1 MGLFNAYA
9 PSAAAGAFP
18 FEDWIKAPTSGQP
31 APISI
36 GEIYVASG
44 AGYAC
49 EPIDDDRFILFFRAD
64 ATNQYPSAVI
74 ADKSGTPSAGSV
86 ATIKAV
92 AAQIMFRRRIPSTN
106 MWIIGTDND
115 LYLLDCGSSGNTI
128 TVTQLS
134 SNAGDAGKGEAF
146 SLHITDIIIEED
158 ASCFVV
164 VNEFNNGGTRAFVS
178 ALWTLSISGTPAATY
193 VTRDVDNSGGTA
205 ASTTGSGYYVS
216 SGVGLYTACSV
227 TDANSVFV
235 NKVSFTTTTVA
246 NSVSTLT
253 VTQAISGSPQESGSR
268 MYSRMPAFVDLVPFA
283 YIQASNAFRMI
294 WIDTSAAPALY
305 AEPSSSFTTVL
316 GDNYY
321 PHDYNVLCHS
331 LSQGGTALVVQNR
344 FTQVVSRPLI
354 TGLTSV
360 STFAYS
366 YSLDFNW
373 ACVLGKQNTDDG
385 YIFLMKNA
393 AA

>member
-1 MGLFNAYA
+1 MGLFNAYVA
-9 PSAAAGAFP
+9 SDSASFP

-31 APISI
+31 TPISI
-36 GEIYVASG
+36 GKIYVASG
-44 AGYAC
+44 QGYAA
-49 EPIDDDRFILFFRAD
+49 EPIDADRFIAFFRAD
-64 ATNQYPSAVI
+64 NTNQYPSAVI
-74 ADKSGTPSAGSV
+74 VDKSGTPSAGSV

-92 AAQIMFRRRIPSTN
+92 TAQIMFRRRVPFTN
-106 MWIIGTDND
+106 MWIVGTDND
-115 LYLLDCGSSGNTI
+115 LYLLDCGSSGSTI

-134 SNAGDAGKGEAF
+134 SNAGDAGKGEGF
-146 SLHITDIIIEED
+146 VRHITDIIIEED
-158 ASCFVV
+158 ASCFVI

-178 ALWTLSISGTPAATY
+178 ALWTLSLSGTPAATY
-193 VTRDVDNSGGTA
+193 VTRDVDNSGGTV
-205 ASTTGSGYYVS
+205 ASTTGSGYYIS
-216 SGVGLYTACSV
+216 SGVGLYTACSEV
-227 TDANSVFV
+227 DANSVFV

-253 VTQAISGSPQESGSR
+253 VAQAISGSTQESGSR

-283 YIQASNAFRMI
+283 YIQANNVFRMI

-316 GDNYY
+316 SDNYY
-321 PHDYNVLCHS
+321 PHDFNVICHS

-354 TGLTSV
+354 TGLTSLG
-360 STFAYS
+360 TFAYS
-366 YSLDFNW
+366 YSLDYNW

-393 AA
+393 AV